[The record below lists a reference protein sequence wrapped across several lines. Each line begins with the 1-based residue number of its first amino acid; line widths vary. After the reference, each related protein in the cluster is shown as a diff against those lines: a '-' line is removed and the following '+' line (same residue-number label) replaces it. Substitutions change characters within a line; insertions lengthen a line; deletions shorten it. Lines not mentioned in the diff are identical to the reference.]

1 MKFEFTEQE
10 INYIFTVLADRPFKE
25 VEGLVNNI
33 RKQYEDLTTPIPET
47 GPSAI

>member
-10 INYIFTVLADRPFKE
+10 MQYIVNCIAEKPLKD

-33 RKQYEDLTTPIPET
+33 RKQYTDLTSVPPTVEPISE
-47 GPSAI
+47 